1 MEAGGF
7 SGDNSDEGCEG
18 GVPHNHG
25 SPLSLDLVQG
35 EVLVMGVLG
44 VEMSIIHAKE
54 GSEEEVEIALMKHG
68 LTEKNKHG
76 FGQLSKIS

>member
-1 MEAGGF
+1 
-7 SGDNSDEGCEG
+7 
-18 GVPHNHG
+18 
-25 SPLSLDLVQG
+25 
-35 EVLVMGVLG
+35 MGVLG